1 MRFKWNKKTE
11 NTNRKQTCFYLFDL
25 FQAGGGL
32 MTTSSV
38 FWSKRKQNQNQKL
51 CQVDEKWSETGRDVM
66 LTSK

>member
-1 MRFKWNKKTE
+1 MF
-11 NTNRKQTCFYLFDL
+11 LFIW
-25 FQAGGGL
+25 FISGGGGGGL